1 MLPSPMSNIAQ
12 TQVGLI
18 LHLSRGMNKADKG
31 IANAT
36 IAGGIYI
43 ARKERASNVASEPW
57 LIKLPSSIITTTTNV
72 TTLLM
77 A

>member
-12 TQVGLI
+12 TQVDLI
-18 LHLSRGMNKADKG
+18 LHLRLGMNKADKG

-72 TTLLM
+72 PHY
-77 A
+77 